1 MTLSEDPLEEED
13 IDQYRE
19 LCEKTKEGL
28 FVNSV
33 SSHKAY
39 QIAQ

>member
-1 MTLSEDPLEEED
+1 MTLSEHMLEEEEVSE
-13 IDQYRE
+13 YRE

-33 SSHKAY
+33 SSRKAY
-39 QIAQ
+39 RIA